1 LRQPQPTSLAA
12 IVPALLECAS
22 SSLSVAPMCR
32 TARCF
37 YIAEARRQFS
47 PRITKND
54 NEPRICGIIHRSYAL
69 ALFGGTQ
76 RVPDAARFACGSM
89 VRFDHTFVIFALYER
104 KNDKQEKEYRC
115 AESQHANCV
124 SHNSLQHAP

>member
-22 SSLSVAPMCR
+22 SSLSVAPVC
-32 TARCF
+32 
-37 YIAEARRQFS
+37 RQFS
-47 PRITKND
+47 PRITKSD
-54 NEPRICGIIHRSYAL
+54 NQPRICGIIHRSYAL
-69 ALFGGTQ
+69 ALFGCTQ
-76 RVPDAARFACGSM
+76 RVSDAARFACGSM

-124 SHNSLQHAP
+124 SHNSLEHAP